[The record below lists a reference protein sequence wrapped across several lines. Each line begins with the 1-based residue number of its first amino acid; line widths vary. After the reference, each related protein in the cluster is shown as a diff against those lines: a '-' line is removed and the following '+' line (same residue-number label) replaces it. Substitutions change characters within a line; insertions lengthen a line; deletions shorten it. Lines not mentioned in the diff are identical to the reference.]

1 MGFVL
6 DLRQIVEGRSR
17 WAETVPL
24 SQLGLEWPGLD
35 FGPEL
40 SVQLDVGRIG
50 NDFDLALSFAG
61 DRRGEC
67 DRCLKPFEVAF
78 QGTLRAI
85 ARRASPDHELAGQDG
100 VIFHD
105 GHTLDLTVE
114 VREAVLVDIPI
125 QQLCKDDCRGL
136 CPSCGIDLNTGQ
148 CDCSSDT
155 IDPRWEALRKAR
167 P

>member
-6 DLRQIVEGRSR
+6 DLRQLSDGRSR
-17 WAETVPL
+17 WVEAVKP
-24 SQLGLEWPGLD
+24 SQLELEWPGLE
-35 FGPEL
+35 FGP
-40 SVQLDVGRIG
+40 SIQVQLDVGRTG
-50 NDFDLALSFAG
+50 NDLDLALVFTG

-67 DRCLKPFEVAF
+67 DRCLKPFEEAF
-78 QGTLRAI
+78 RGSIRAI
-85 ARRASPDHELAGQDG
+85 ARRAGPDHELAGQDG

-105 GHTLDLTVE
+105 GLTLDLTVE

-125 QQLCKDDCRGL
+125 QQLCTADCRGL
-136 CPSCGIDLNTGQ
+136 CPSCGIDLNTGS
-148 CDCSSDT
+148 CDCSRDA

>member
-6 DLRQIVEGRSR
+6 DLRQVTEGRSR
-17 WAETVPL
+17 WVETVHQ
-24 SQLGLEWPGLD
+24 SALGLEWSGLE

-40 SVQLDVGRIG
+40 HVQLDVGRSG
-50 NDFDLALSFAG
+50 NDLDLALSFAG

-78 QGTLRAI
+78 QGSLRAI
-85 ARRASPDHELAGQDG
+85 ARKASPDHELAGQDG

-105 GHTLDLTVE
+105 GLVLDLTVE
-114 VREAVLVDIPI
+114 VREAVLLDIPI
-125 QQLCKDDCRGL
+125 QQLCTADCRGL
-136 CPSCGIDLNTGQ
+136 CPTCGIDLNTGQ
-148 CDCSSDT
+148 CDCSPDR

>member
-6 DLRQIVEGRSR
+6 DLRRIAEGRSR
-17 WAETVPL
+17 WVETVPQ
-24 SQLGLEWPGLD
+24 SQLGLEWQGLE

-40 SVQLDVGRIG
+40 RVQLDVGRSG
-50 NDFDLALSFAG
+50 NDLDLALSYSG
-61 DRRGEC
+61 DRHGEC

-78 QGTLRAI
+78 QGSLRAI
-85 ARRASPDHELAGQDG
+85 GRKASADHELAGQDG

-105 GHTLDLTVE
+105 GVVLDLTVE
-114 VREAVLVDIPI
+114 IREAVLVDIPI

-136 CPSCGIDLNTGQ
+136 CPTCGIDLNTGQ
-148 CDCSSDT
+148 CDCSPDR

>member
-6 DLRQIVEGRSR
+6 DLRQLSDGRSR
-17 WAETVPL
+17 WVEAVRP
-24 SQLGLEWPGLD
+24 SQLELEWPGLE

-40 SVQLDVGRIG
+40 RVQLDVARTG
-50 NDFDLALSFAG
+50 NDLDLALAFSG

-67 DRCLKPFEVAF
+67 DRCLQPFEVAF
-78 QGTLRAI
+78 QGSIRAI
-85 ARRASPDHELAGQDG
+85 ARRASADHELAGQDG

-105 GHTLDLTVE
+105 GLTLDLTVE

-125 QQLCKDDCRGL
+125 QQLCTADCRGL
-136 CPSCGIDLNTGQ
+136 CPSCGIDLNTGS
-148 CDCSSDT
+148 CDCSRDA

>member
-6 DLRQIVEGRSR
+6 DLRQVTEGRSR
-17 WAETVPL
+17 WVETVHC
-24 SQLGLEWPGLD
+24 SALGLAWSGLE

-40 SVQLDVGRIG
+40 RVQLDVGRSG
-50 NDFDLALSFAG
+50 NDLDLALSFAG

-78 QGTLRAI
+78 QGSLRAI
-85 ARRASPDHELAGQDG
+85 ARKASPDHELAGQDG

-105 GHTLDLTVE
+105 GMVLDLTVE

-125 QQLCKDDCRGL
+125 QQLCTADCRGL
-136 CPSCGIDLNTGQ
+136 CPTCGIDLNTGQ
-148 CDCSSDT
+148 CDCSPDR